1 MDPRGIRDASAV
13 VVTYEAA
20 SAVREGVRWLG
31 SVKQD
36 IHTPLSHSLSGR
48 HYTVIM
54 VNIAHGSVVAD
65 NANFLPVPNI
75 KGAYF
80 ITFCF
85 DRAMICNSE
94 IASSVA

>member
-1 MDPRGIRDASAV
+1 VDPRGIRDASV
-13 VVTYEAA
+13 VVVAYEAA
-20 SAVREGVRWLG
+20 SAVHECVRWLG

-36 IHTPLSHSLSGR
+36 IHTPLFLSLSLRSLSGR

-54 VNIAHGSVVAD
+54 VNIAHRSVAAD

-85 DRAMICNSE
+85 D
-94 IASSVA
+94 

>member
-1 MDPRGIRDASAV
+1 MDPRGIRDVSAV

-36 IHTPLSHSLSGR
+36 IHTPLFLSLSLSLSGR
-48 HYTVIM
+48 HYTMIM
-54 VNIAHGSVVAD
+54 VNIAHGSVAAD

-85 DRAMICNSE
+85 D
-94 IASSVA
+94 